1 MIPAQRVW
9 AGTPDEVEAVAE
21 ALSRLLDAE
30 LKVMPRRLA
39 PQAIFDAMRS
49 IAGAHFWDSMPVA
62 ESIGAARLMWRGPD
76 VPSGQTRYLL
86 VTWDGNCYV
95 EGRVP
100 SDPLK
105 AADYLAVRRRYLLSK
120 ADADAPT
127 GWTQADYEALID
139 DIAGAL
145 ADIVPVPDETEPTK
159 H

>member
-1 MIPAQRVW
+1 MTPAQRVW
-9 AGTPDEVEAVAE
+9 AGTPDEIEAVAE
-21 ALSRLLDAE
+21 ALSRLLDGE

-49 IAGAHFWDSMPVA
+49 IAGSCCWDSMPVA
-62 ESIGAARLMWRGPD
+62 ESIGAVRLMWRGPD
-76 VPSGQTRYLL
+76 VPFGQTRYLL

-120 ADADAPT
+120 ADAGAPT
-127 GWTQADYEALID
+127 GWTQGDYEALID
-139 DIAGAL
+139 GIAGAL
-145 ADIVPVPDETEPTK
+145 ADIVAVPDETEPTK